1 MTCPPLEVQREKLS
15 PSLDSPMPSRH
26 LSPPPL
32 ERLIFWS
39 VAILLLSQ
47 MAWWIGLQVRAS
59 KQFQQAKIDRMRA
72 GRAEAWQ
79 MDTMEVFQ
87 LKYNQGDPGGSPG
100 VVEGRFYLPDTPLP
114 PRRATIEARFPYVAV
129 VPAPVEPDDLLLVD
143 NSAYLTLRKDVL
155 EAMEKERTL
164 VLWRTAGQGAL
175 MVAVVLLGMVYI
187 YRKLNAEMELKL
199 RQRNFIASV
208 THELKTPIASLRVWI
223 ETLFTRELPEERKE
237 RIQRLMDGDLSRLTE
252 LVGNL
257 LEVARAEA
265 GQLDYNPEPLELEPW
280 LRGVCEAMDHR
291 LGQGQLGLHLELT
304 QNLWVQGDP
313 RRLATVVENLLSNAF
328 KYASEPR
335 STVVTLDG
343 NKEEVFI
350 VVSDRG
356 HGIPPREIPR
366 LFQRFYRV
374 GDEMTRGVPGTG
386 LGLFLCKEIVLHH
399 QGDIRASSL
408 GSGLGTT
415 FTVRL
420 PRLAM

>member
-1 MTCPPLEVQREKLS
+1 MA
-15 PSLDSPMPSRH
+15 SRH
-26 LSPPPL
+26 LRPPPL

-59 KQFQQAKIDRMRA
+59 KRFQEAKIDRMKA

-79 MDTMEVFQ
+79 MDTMDVFQ
-87 LKYNQGDPGGSPG
+87 IRLLPGEAGGAPG
-100 VVEGRFYLPDTPLP
+100 VVEGRFYLPETPLP
-114 PRRATIEARFPYVAV
+114 PRKLAIEAHFPYVAV
-129 VPAPVEPDDLLLVD
+129 VPAPVETDDLLLVD

-155 EAMEKERTL
+155 EAMERERTL
-164 VLWRTAGQGAL
+164 ILWRTAGQGAL

-187 YRKLNAEMELKL
+187 YRKLNTELELKL
-199 RQRNFIASV
+199 QQRNFIASV

-223 ETLFTRELPEERKE
+223 ETIFTRELDADRKE
-237 RIQRLMDGDLSRLTE
+237 KIQHFMDGDLLRLTE

-257 LEVARAEA
+257 LEVARADA
-265 GQLDYNPEPLELEPW
+265 GELEYNPEPLELAPW
-280 LRGVCEAMDHR
+280 LQGVCEGMDHR
-291 LGQGQLGLHLELT
+291 LGQGHLGLRLELAGG
-304 QNLWVQGDP
+304 LWASADP
-313 RRLATVVENLLSNAF
+313 RRLATVIENLLSNAF

-343 NKEEVFI
+343 NKDEVFI

-356 HGIPPREIPR
+356 HGIHPREIPR

-374 GDEMTRGVPGTG
+374 GDEMTRAVPGTG
-386 LGLFLCKEIVLHH
+386 LGLFLCREIIQRH
-399 QGDIRASSL
+399 QGEIRASSL